1 MPEVVDEADGGCLL
15 ERVVD
20 VVNVNLALVEQ
31 VVEDVDRLDGRRTLL
46 LVAEDEVDPFVEVG
60 RHVIT
65 LQRLQPQ
72 DNTQVNVYPL
82 KPHFAASGCDSHLSV
97 DSDELP
103 RVALGPRRQNDV
115 TQLGA
120 ILFGP

>member
-1 MPEVVDEADGGCLL
+1 MFSSLASGRSNSKVTTTVSHLFGDLPKVVDEADGGRLL

-60 RHVIT
+60 RHVIA

-72 DNTQVNVYPL
+72 DNTHRL
-82 KPHFAASGCDSHLSV
+82 MFIH
-97 DSDELP
+97 
-103 RVALGPRRQNDV
+103 
-115 TQLGA
+115 
-120 ILFGP
+120 